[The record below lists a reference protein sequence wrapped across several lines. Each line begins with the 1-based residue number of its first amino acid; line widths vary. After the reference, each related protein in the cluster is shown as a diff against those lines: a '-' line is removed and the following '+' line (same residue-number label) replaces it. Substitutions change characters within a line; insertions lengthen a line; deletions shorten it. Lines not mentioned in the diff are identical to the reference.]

1 MPQILALLILKYKLK
16 FSFQNTLLIKN
27 FKKIVTASACGSINQ
42 FPCAVFFTTSS
53 ISTEITTINSWS
65 FDLTAG
71 NNILILPQPVFVQQG
86 SFIYL
91 NQNTTQIAI
100 DTAGN
105 ATYSDMYSS
114 PLGIYYNLNL
124 NTKWR
129 FYLMPITNFS
139 CYQSSFTIAH
149 QYSGVGLQTITL
161 TFQSSNQIFSFPI
174 YTTQF
179 DNTDLVFTNSNSTL
193 DNTINFLMGFYSSY
207 QNETVYIDYGDNTN
221 TTIKLNGVNPSYN
234 IPNSL
239 TTFTYSNG
247 STFLSLNNQFMNQ
260 TILSGFQVNG
270 AVSGTINIQVI
281 F

>member
-1 MPQILALLILKYKLK
+1 
-16 FSFQNTLLIKN
+16 
-27 FKKIVTASACGSINQ
+27 
-42 FPCAVFFTTSS
+42 
-53 ISTEITTINSWS
+53 
-65 FDLTAG
+65 
-71 NNILILPQPVFVQQG
+71 LILPQPVFVQQG

-91 NQNTTQIAI
+91 NQNTTLIAI

-221 TTIKLNGVNPSYN
+221 STFKLNGVNPSYN

>member
-1 MPQILALLILKYKLK
+1 
-16 FSFQNTLLIKN
+16 
-27 FKKIVTASACGSINQ
+27 
-42 FPCAVFFTTSS
+42 
-53 ISTEITTINSWS
+53 
-65 FDLTAG
+65 
-71 NNILILPQPVFVQQG
+71 LILPQPVFVQQG

-139 CYQSSFTIAH
+139 CYRSSFVITH
-149 QYSGVGLQTITL
+149 QYSGVGLQIITL

-193 DNTINFLMGFYSSY
+193 DNTINFLMDFYSSY

-221 TTIKLNGVNPSYN
+221 TTFKLIGVNPIYN
-234 IPNSL
+234 MPKSL

-270 AVSGTINIQVI
+270 AISGTINIQVI